1 MFPRKSSCYFCYW
14 FYLWFSAAG
23 GSNRWNWEINFLGQ
37 VLFPAHPLLQ
47 TWTRSTNKERQSAW
61 KKYCS
66 ALFRKQAFVWT
77 VVCAAKC
84 FLRQKS
90 LDLPWKR
97 WRKLNSLK
105 DLILGQVFIWSLLR
119 RARDF
124 STQHQVS
131 LFRQRMGIPGKIL
144 CSTLNSLLTAPL

>member
-1 MFPRKSSCYFCYW
+1 MQLDSIVLRQSINGAMLPEPGAKTSICNNSTQQTSYVEAMSILCRNFQKICFYICYW
-14 FYLWFSAAG
+14 FYLWFSDV

-37 VLFPAHPLLQ
+37 VLFPTHPLLQ

-84 FLRQKS
+84 FLRQKIS
-90 LDLPWKR
+90 R
-97 WRKLNSLK
+97 SALK
-105 DLILGQVFIWSLLR
+105 EVE
-119 RARDF
+119 
-124 STQHQVS
+124 
-131 LFRQRMGIPGKIL
+131 KIK
-144 CSTLNSLLTAPL
+144 